1 MQMFA
6 KFVVAAVS
14 AVALGCVLG
23 CVPGCAQSDP
33 TPSAGTTPTAK
44 ITPPEASN
52 LPAVQES
59 AAPATVP
66 ESTPA
71 APKPG
76 PQVIEDAPAAVKTA
90 PETTVPETK
99 APEPAKN
106 TAAATTDPRSAPYTF
121 GPLDVIVVKVWNNQ
135 PLSGVYDVH
144 QDGIMSM
151 PLIGDIKADG
161 LTQSQLTEIISKKL
175 GDCCLKT
182 PVVNVELGKNNSKRY
197 FVYGE
202 VGHAGDFPLVRAT
215 TVMDALSD
223 VGGFRDF
230 ANQKKIRILRILPSG
245 EPKTYIFNYKDVSH
259 GKNMQENILLQPGD
273 RIYVD

>member
-1 MQMFA
+1 MKISV
-6 KFVVAAVS
+6 KFVIAAVS
-14 AVALGCVLG
+14 AIALG

-33 TPSAGTTPTAK
+33 TPSAGTTPSAK
-44 ITPPEASN
+44 ITVPEAPG
-52 LPAVQES
+52 LPVVQT
-59 AAPATVP
+59 PTVP
-66 ESTPA
+66 AAASENAPP

-76 PQVIEDAPAAVKTA
+76 PQVIEKP
-90 PETTVPETK
+90 
-99 APEPAKN
+99 PEPPKSTGTPAPGSG
-106 TAAATTDPRSAPYTF
+106 AAPYII
-121 GPLDVIVVKVWNNQ
+121 GPLDVIIVKVWNNQ

-144 QDGIMSM
+144 QDGMMSM

-161 LTQSQLTEIISKKL
+161 LTQNQLKDVIAQKL
-175 GDCCLKT
+175 GDCCLIT

-202 VGHAGDFPLVRAT
+202 VGHAGEYPLVRAT
-215 TVMDALSD
+215 TVMDALSE

-245 EPKTYIFNYKDVSH
+245 EPKTFIFNYKDVSH